1 MYHLLQ
7 IKLQL
12 CCCGKITEQDVLRLY
27 LIVPA
32 LCENASCCQIHE
44 LPKDT
49 WGHPCHLTQEP
60 AASCG
65 RHCREHA
72 AQQRHREPVPITRLV
87 RVCVCV
93 WITVL
98 VLVMLEWSDWDSA
111 VCCQRSRDRKQWYI
125 RTSEGFAGESGVC
138 HVGVGGGGGVDLWTP
153 HFKQRLPGLRWPLL
167 SVTPG
172 TTPTPPDTE
181 IKTDNVNITTSSSH
195 VNAGWRTKLCLQRTG
210 SGSSYSRSFHPRGLQ
225 SQLHHCW
232 WKTDKKRERRNYDWH
247 IHCHFDIN
255 YKNWST
261 WIFIVYMSYC
271 KTT

>member
-87 RVCVCV
+87 RVCVDYSAGFSNV
-93 WITVL
+93 GMVRLGFSSLLSEEQRQKAVGSGTFVHLKVL
-98 VLVMLEWSDWDSA
+98 LERA
-111 VCCQRSRDRKQWYI
+111 VCVMW
-125 RTSEGFAGESGVC
+125 GLGAGAAS
-138 HVGVGGGGGVDLWTP
+138 TP
-153 HFKQRLPGLRWPLL
+153 HFKQRLPGLRRPLL